1 MRKNIII
8 IIIFILVTAIAI
20 IFGFVWWQKSVPKKV
35 EENAD
40 QAQQTAPKVDQAQ
53 LAADYEESLRALL
66 PEYKQIL
73 ESPAVEKLDSI
84 RQKLL
89 ALKLPAELRDLH
101 AQLVLLLD
109 KAGSNSEPDSDYL
122 KDLEIIISKYDWVK

>member
-1 MRKNIII
+1 M
-8 IIIFILVTAIAI
+8 
-20 IFGFVWWQKSVPKKV
+20 PKKV